1 MSLPLGLL
9 MSASTSTP
17 STQGPATAEQG
28 AVEFAAVMQGTLDV
42 LAIAPPTPDA
52 AAELV
57 FTVDDGPRSDTV
69 PNTVAEVTIWGTEFE
84 RGATD
89 PVEPVV
95 VVPLQANP
103 PVPPT
108 PTAVRPTALTV
119 QQPNMPTP
127 AVAMPYM
134 STFAVPTFA
143 VPTSAVATPATRTAT
158 AAAGRPD
165 AKVLLDHVAPSVHS
179 RPSEALPTAPS
190 TTAPVVI
197 SAPATLPLAAV
208 LPADPMAPHPV
219 RPTPV
224 HGAPATP
231 AAPVPSVPLATQVV
245 RPLFSLAGVKPG
257 EHVLTISVKPDTLG
271 PVTVRAHVTGEGI
284 RVELFA
290 PTDLAREAL
299 RAILPDLRRDLAG
312 SGMNT
317 HLDLSSQDQ
326 ASDPHAARH
335 ERTQPDTRNVADDH
349 SAAPNPERTSRT
361 AVFGTSLTIDVMA

>member
-57 FTVDDGPRSDTV
+57 FSVDDGPRSDTV
-69 PNTVAEVTIWGTEFE
+69 PNTVAEVTIPGTEFE

-95 VVPLQANP
+95 VVVPLQANLS
-103 PVPPT
+103 VPLT
-108 PTAVRPTALTV
+108 PTAVRPTALTI

-127 AVAMPYM
+127 
-134 STFAVPTFA
+134 
-143 VPTSAVATPATRTAT
+143 AVATPATRTAT
-158 AAAGRPD
+158 AVAGRPD

-179 RPSEALPTAPS
+179 RPSDALTPVPSTPVPS
-190 TTAPVVI
+190 TTAPIVI
-197 SAPATLPLAAV
+197 SAPATVPLAAV

-231 AAPVPSVPLATQVV
+231 AAPVPSVPLATQVA
-245 RPLFSLAGVKPG
+245 RPLFSLAGVTPG

-349 SAAPNPERTSRT
+349 SDAPNPERTSRT

>member
-28 AVEFAAVMQGTLDV
+28 AVEFAAVMQGTLDE
-42 LAIAPPTPDA
+42 LAIAPPTPDV
-52 AAELV
+52 AAELE
-57 FTVDDGPRSDTV
+57 FSVDDGPRSDTV

-95 VVPLQANP
+95 VVPLQANLS
-103 PVPPT
+103 VPPT

-127 AVAMPYM
+127 
-134 STFAVPTFA
+134 
-143 VPTSAVATPATRTAT
+143 AVATPATRTAT

-349 SAAPNPERTSRT
+349 SDAPNPERTSRT
-361 AVFGTSLTIDVMA
+361 AVFGTSSTIDVMA